1 MQSDHHNRSQKEG
14 VGPKARRLFKQV
26 DETYPHGIH
35 PALVP
40 GIGVEEQRNRY
51 GTDKVVFGVTA
62 VLIIAFIA
70 WGVVSTET
78 LSSASKVALEWTLA
92 HVGWLFTGL
101 VAVILLFMLFIAMSR
116 YGNIPLGK
124 DDEKPE
130 YRKFSWIAMMFSAG
144 IGIGIIFFGPLEPLT
159 YYQSPAPDAATPETP
174 EAAVKALAQTF
185 FHWGIGPWAIYG
197 LVGAAVAYG
206 AFRRGRVPLM
216 SSILVALLGQKRT
229 DGIAGRMVDIFA
241 IVATLFGTSA
251 SLGIGAM
258 QIGRGVEIVGGIGKL
273 PNAALIAIIA
283 VLTACFIASA
293 VSGVGRGI
301 RWLSNINMV
310 LALVLS
316 LFIFIAGPT
325 LFILNLWPAAIMEYF
340 QSFFHMLG
348 LGPAY
353 GAEAATF
360 TGTWTVF
367 YWAWWISWSPFVGIF
382 LAKISRGRT
391 LREFVLYVIT
401 MPTLVCVMT
410 FGILGGSSI
419 WLRSQGDPISA
430 DGDPEEMFF
439 HVLGTL
445 PLAQVTPILGMVI
458 IAIFFITSADS
469 ASIVMGTLSQ
479 RGNSEPAKLVTI
491 FWGIAM
497 MGIAV
502 VMLLIGGGDALSGLQ
517 NMIIVTAI
525 PFAAILV
532 AMMISFA
539 KDLRS
544 DPLVI
549 RRAYATW
556 ALRDAVKKGVDRY
569 GDDFRLAVQRAP
581 EGEGAGADFDS
592 HDAKV
597 TDWYQRTDEEGQPV
611 DYDYATGTYADGWT
625 PEGDAQDVAD
635 GTVPQVPDGE
645 VPDTAVTEQAPGPDA
660 R

>member
-1 MQSDHHNRSQKEG
+1 MQSDQQNRSPKERI
-14 VGPKARRLFKQV
+14 GPKARRLLKKV
-26 DETYPHGIH
+26 EETYPHGIH

-40 GIGVEEQRNRY
+40 GISVEEQRNRY

-62 VLIIAFIA
+62 VLIVAFIA
-70 WGVVSTET
+70 WGIISTES
-78 LSSASKVALEWTLA
+78 LSAVSAAALNWTLEN
-92 HVGWLFTGL
+92 VGWLFTGL
-101 VAVILLFMLFIAMSR
+101 VAVILLFMIFIALSR

-159 YYQSPAPDAATPETP
+159 YYQSPAPGAAGPETP

-216 SSILVALLGQKRT
+216 SSILVALLGQKRV
-229 DGIAGRMVDIFA
+229 DGVAGRMVDMFA
-241 IVATLFGTSA
+241 IVATLFGTAA

-258 QIGRGVEIVGGIGKL
+258 QIGKGVEIVGGIGAL
-273 PNAALIAIIA
+273 PNAALIAIVA
-283 VLTACFIASA
+283 VLTAGFIASA

-301 RWLSNINMV
+301 RWLSNINMA
-310 LALVLS
+310 LALSLS

-325 LFILNLWPAAIMEYF
+325 LFILNMWPAALMEYA

-348 LGPAY
+348 LGPSY
-353 GAEAATF
+353 GPEAAEF

-401 MPTLVCVMT
+401 MPTMVCVFT
-410 FGILGGSSI
+410 FGILGGTSI
-419 WLRSQGDPISA
+419 WLRQQGDSISS
-430 DGDPEEMFF
+430 GDAPEQLFF
-439 HVLGTL
+439 HVLDAL
-445 PLAQVTPILGMVI
+445 PLSQFTPILGMVI

-479 RGNSEPAKLVTI
+479 RGNSEPTKGVTI
-491 FWGIAM
+491 FWGLAM

-502 VMLLIGGGDALSGLQ
+502 VMLLVGGGDALDGLQ
-517 NMIIVTAI
+517 NMIIVSAI
-525 PFAAILV
+525 PFAAIIA

-549 RRAYATW
+549 RRQYAAS
-556 ALRDAVKKGVDRY
+556 ALRNAVRRGVDKY
-569 GDDFRLAVQRAP
+569 GDDFSLSVQRAP
-581 EGEGAGADFDS
+581 GGPGSRSQLRLARCLRHRVVPAHRRTRRPGRLRLRDRHLRRRLDPGRGCARRGA
-592 HDAKV
+592 H
-597 TDWYQRTDEEGQPV
+597 R
-611 DYDYATGTYADGWT
+611 DGD
-625 PEGDAQDVAD
+625 PGRQDR
-635 GTVPQVPDGE
+635 
-645 VPDTAVTEQAPGPDA
+645 GPLSL

>member
-1 MQSDHHNRSQKEG
+1 MQSQRDKRSSK
-14 VGPKARRLFKQV
+14 VSFGPLARRIFKQV

-35 PALVP
+35 PILVP

-51 GTDKVVFGVTA
+51 GTDKVVFGITA
-62 VLIIAFIA
+62 TLIAAFIA
-70 WGVVSTET
+70 WGIISTET
-78 LSSASKVALEWTLA
+78 LTSASKAALNWTLA

-101 VAVILLFMLFIAMSR
+101 VAVILAFMLFMAMSR
-116 YGNIPLGK
+116 YGTIPLGK

-130 YRKFSWIAMMFSAG
+130 YRKFSWIAMMFAAG
-144 IGIGIIFFGPLEPLT
+144 IGIGIIFFGPLEPLA
-159 YYQSPAPDAATPETP
+159 YYQSPAPGAAVPETP
-174 EAAVKALAQTF
+174 EAAVKAMAQTF

-216 SSILVALLGQKRT
+216 SSILVALIGQKRA
-229 DGIAGRMVDIFA
+229 DGIAGRVVDICA

-258 QIGRGVEIVGGIGKL
+258 QIGRGVEIVSGIGAL

-283 VLTACFIASA
+283 ILTACFIASA
-293 VSGVGRGI
+293 VSGVSRGI
-301 RWLSNINMV
+301 RWLSNINMA
-310 LALVLS
+310 LALLLS
-316 LFIFIAGPT
+316 AFIFLTGPT
-325 LFILNLWPAAIMEYF
+325 LFILNLFPAAIMEYF

-348 LGPAY
+348 MGPAY
-353 GAEAATF
+353 GPEAAAF
-360 TGTWTVF
+360 SGQWTVF
-367 YWAWWISWSPFVGIF
+367 YWAWWISWAPFVGIF

-410 FGILGGSSI
+410 FGILGGTSI
-419 WLRSQGDPISA
+419 WLRMQGDPISA
-430 DGDPEEMFF
+430 DGHAEEMFF
-439 HVLGTL
+439 HVLATL
-445 PLAQVTPILGMVI
+445 PLAQVTPILGMLI
-458 IAIFFITSADS
+458 IGIFFITSADS

-479 RGNSEPAKLVTI
+479 RGNSEPAKPVTV
-491 FWGIAM
+491 FWGLAM

-525 PFAAILV
+525 PFAAIL
-532 AMMISFA
+532 ALMMISFA

-569 GDDFRLAVQRAP
+569 GDNFSLSVQRAP

-592 HDAKV
+592 HDE
-597 TDWYQRTDEEGQPV
+597 TLTQWYQRTDEEGEPV
-611 DYDYATGTYADGWT
+611 EYDYSTGTYADGWT
-625 PEGDAQDVAD
+625 PDGDEATPVDQQAASDGGDGAEGRDE
-635 GTVPQVPDGE
+635 THPD
-645 VPDTAVTEQAPGPDA
+645 PAP
-660 R
+660 